1 VEGWPN
7 LSGRSRRVG
16 RGALLLPLAYAATLS
31 LLGLSA
37 VAVAVLDAEHATSTG
52 VAATLAAD
60 QAIVREF
67 AATQLTAAEVGSGAV
82 EPARRAEI
90 QQALVSLARVHGYLD
105 VTLLTAGRNVLV
117 DGGTGLGL
125 PVESAGIKE
134 FVQSGAG
141 ATIITSE
148 PSAESPGSPVLAE
161 ALRVLGP
168 GEGGLVL
175 LIQRDAAPV
184 LLAARSSWQDT
195 ALVTLGGAVVLA
207 GLVYLLFGAASTRLR
222 RQEAR
227 LAEAQRRDPLTGLLN
242 HATGVTMLTELM
254 EVNRAS
260 GESIGIAIVDVDNF
274 RMLNDIHGSPAGDE
288 VLIHVANALRGES
301 GSWAGLARYGPDEFL
316 AIAVGPAA
324 RELELCL
331 TRARETLELVGV
343 RPEGSERLPIT
354 VSIGI
359 SYFPFHAAS
368 VIQLVSAATI
378 AIGEAKSA
386 GGNRIEIANA
396 WSAEPR
402 EPHTT
407 FDVLRGLVL
416 AIDRKDRYTRVHS
429 EDVASYALFLARRI
443 GSDED
448 LLAAIRVAALLH
460 DVGKI
465 GIPDEILRKPG
476 RMTPHEYEIVKQH
489 VTLGDLIVRD
499 LPDIETVRAGVR
511 HHHERWDGTGYVDGL
526 GGEEIPLIARIL
538 AVADAFSAM
547 TTSRPYRKAL
557 RADEALEELTAG
569 RATQFDAH
577 LVDAFVA
584 GIQYDPTAPL
594 PGSDR
599 DTEGLW
605 TPSTRA
611 A

>member
-1 VEGWPN
+1 
-7 LSGRSRRVG
+7 
-16 RGALLLPLAYAATLS
+16 
-31 LLGLSA
+31 
-37 VAVAVLDAEHATSTG
+37 
-52 VAATLAAD
+52 
-60 QAIVREF
+60 
-67 AATQLTAAEVGSGAV
+67 
-82 EPARRAEI
+82 
-90 QQALVSLARVHGYLD
+90 
-105 VTLLTAGRNVLV
+105 
-117 DGGTGLGL
+117 
-125 PVESAGIKE
+125 
-134 FVQSGAG
+134 
-141 ATIITSE
+141 
-148 PSAESPGSPVLAE
+148 
-161 ALRVLGP
+161 
-168 GEGGLVL
+168 
-175 LIQRDAAPV
+175 
-184 LLAARSSWQDT
+184 
-195 ALVTLGGAVVLA
+195 VTLGGGVVLA
-207 GLVYLLFGAASTRLR
+207 GLVYLLFGAASKRLR

-227 LAEAQRRDPLTGLLN
+227 LAEARRRDPLTGLLS
-242 HATGVTMLTELM
+242 HASGVTMLTELM
-254 EVNRAS
+254 ESNRTNGGS
-260 GESIGIAIVDVDNF
+260 VGIAIVDVDNF

-288 VLIHVANALRGES
+288 VLIQVADALRGES

-324 RELELCL
+324 RELERGLM
-331 TRARETLELVGV
+331 RVREALELVDV
-343 RPEGSERLPIT
+343 RPEGSEKLPIT
-354 VSIGI
+354 VSVGI

-378 AIGEAKSA
+378 AIGEAKAA

-396 WSAEPR
+396 WTGEPR

-416 AIDRKDRYTRVHS
+416 AIDRKDRYTRLHS

-443 GSDED
+443 GSDEG

-465 GIPDEILRKPG
+465 GVPDEILRKPG
-476 RMTPHEYEIVKQH
+476 RLTPHEYEIVKQH

-499 LPDIETVRAGVR
+499 LPDIEVVRAGVR
-511 HHHERWDGTGYVDGL
+511 HHHERWDGAGYVDGL
-526 GGEEIPLIARIL
+526 GGEQIPVIARIL

-547 TTSRPYRKAL
+547 TTTRPYRKAL
-557 RADEALEELTAG
+557 SVEQALEELTAG

-584 GIQYDPTAPL
+584 GVQYDPTAPL

-605 TPSTRA
+605 TPNARA

>member
-1 VEGWPN
+1 
-7 LSGRSRRVG
+7 VG
-16 RGALLLPLAYAATLS
+16 RGALLLPLAYAATFS
-31 LLGLSA
+31 LVGLSA
-37 VAVAVLDAEHATSTG
+37 AAVAVLDAEHATSNG
-52 VAATLAAD
+52 IAATLSAD
-60 QAIVREF
+60 RAIVRDF
-67 AATQLTAAEVGSGAV
+67 AATWLTEAELGSGAV
-82 EPARRAEI
+82 EPARRAELES
-90 QQALVSLARVHGYLD
+90 ALAELARVHNYLEA
-105 VTLLTAGRNVLV
+105 TLLTVAGDALVEDNRAGGLAIDRSTVQVLIA
-117 DGGTGLGL
+117 
-125 PVESAGIKE
+125 E
-134 FVQSGAG
+134 GAG
-141 ATIITSE
+141 ATIVRPEPGVRTAATSVLVEAFPIT
-148 PSAESPGSPVLAE
+148 GSGDAT
-161 ALRVLGP
+161 
-168 GEGGLVL
+168 LVL
-175 LIQRDAAPV
+175 LIQRDAEPI
-184 LLAARSSWQDT
+184 LAGARSSWPDV
-195 ALVTLGGAVVLA
+195 ALVTLCGAVVLST
-207 GLVYLLFGAASTRLR
+207 LVYLLFGAASTRLR

-227 LAEAQRRDPLTGLLN
+227 LVEARRRDPLTGLLN
-242 HATGVTMLTELM
+242 HAAAVTTLTELI
-254 EVNRAS
+254 EEGRTD
-260 GESIGIAIVDVDNF
+260 GRSIGIALIDVDNF
-274 RMLNDIHGSPAGDE
+274 RLLNDVHGSPTGDE
-288 VLIHVANALRGES
+288 VLIHVANALKRES
-301 GSWAGLARYGPDEFL
+301 GSWAALGRYGPDEFL
-316 AIAVGPAA
+316 AVGVDAEA
-324 RELELCL
+324 RELELRL
-331 TRARETLELVGV
+331 TRVREVLDLVDL
-343 RPEGSERLPIT
+343 RPEGSENLPIT

-378 AIGEAKSA
+378 AIGEAKAA

-396 WSAEPR
+396 WTAEPG

-416 AIDRKDRYTRVHS
+416 AIDRKDRYTRLHS
-429 EDVASYALFLARRI
+429 EDVARYALFLARRI

-526 GGEEIPLIARIL
+526 GGEEIPVIARIL

-557 RADEALEELTAG
+557 RVDEALEELTAG

-605 TPSTRA
+605 TPNTRA